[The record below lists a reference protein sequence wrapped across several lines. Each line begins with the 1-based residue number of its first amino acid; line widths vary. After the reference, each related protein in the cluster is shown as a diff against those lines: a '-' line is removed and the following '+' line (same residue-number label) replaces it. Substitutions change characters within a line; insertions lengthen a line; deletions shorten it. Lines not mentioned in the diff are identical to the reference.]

1 VRTRRFPR
9 RTRTRRHLPAAF
21 ATVTAAVFALALA
34 LVPVTSASA
43 HDYLVDSS
51 PKAGST
57 ITTAPKDVSLTFDDI
72 VLDLS
77 GDGSSSLVQVTGP
90 NGRHFETGCPKIEG
104 RVVTTPVALGASGKY
119 TVTWQIVSA
128 DGHVVSSSI
137 QFDYARDAQATPSAS
152 AAPIPKGAAARP
164 ACGSVDTNA
173 ASTAPHVP
181 SQDSGSSVLWVVIVI
196 AGIIVLMMIA
206 AVIVLVATSRR
217 RQAQD
222 ADGDADAG
230 GTPAARS
237 RRAPEDDD

>member
-9 RTRTRRHLPAAF
+9 RARGRFSAAL
-21 ATVTAAVFALALA
+21 AAVTAAVFALALA

-57 ITTAPKDVSLTFDDI
+57 ISTSPKDVSLTFDDI

-77 GDGSSSLVQVTGP
+77 GDGSSSLVQVVGP
-90 NGRHFETGCPKIEG
+90 HDRHFETGCPKIEG
-104 RVVTTPVALGASGKY
+104 RVVTTPVALGPSGKY

-137 QFDYARDAQATPSAS
+137 EFDYAPSTVPSS
-152 AAPIPKGAAARP
+152 APRGTSARP

-181 SQDSGSSVLWVVIVI
+181 TQGTGSSSLWVVIVI
-196 AGIIVLMMIA
+196 AGIIVAMMIA

-217 RQAQD
+217 RQASG
-222 ADGDADAG
+222 AD
-230 GTPAARS
+230 PAAPAEGTGGRS
-237 RRAPEDDD
+237 RRVQEDDD